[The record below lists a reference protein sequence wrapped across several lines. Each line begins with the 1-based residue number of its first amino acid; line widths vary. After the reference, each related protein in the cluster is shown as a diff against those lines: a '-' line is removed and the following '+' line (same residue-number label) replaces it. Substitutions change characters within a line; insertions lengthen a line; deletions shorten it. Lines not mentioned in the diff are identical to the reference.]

1 MIKYSELALMDL
13 DKYGNIPF
21 KYITDIILKLEK
33 IDNGFGGLLLSPQ
46 KLHYEKD
53 FGNRVSHWEE
63 MFDLTNWK
71 IFGAYDEGTLIAGC
85 VIATKTDNVNMLEN
99 RDDLVVLWDLRV
111 AEQYKHQGIGQN
123 LFNMAKKFAIENN
136 FSQLKVECQNTNY
149 SAVRF
154 YHKQGMVLSAIN
166 EYAYK
171 DCPNEVQL
179 IWYLNLK

>member
-1 MIKYSELALMDL
+1 
-13 DKYGNIPF
+13 
-21 KYITDIILKLEK
+21 
-33 IDNGFGGLLLSPQ
+33 
-46 KLHYEKD
+46 
-53 FGNRVSHWEE
+53 
-63 MFDLTNWK
+63 
-71 IFGAYDEGTLIAGC
+71 
-85 VIATKTDNVNMLEN
+85 MLEN